1 MFQWTEFPGHQLVQ
15 SRSHSQGGLI
25 ADLQLSSQQNFHF
38 CVEYSGLAERYI
50 RKKSSPLEA
59 IPCTWVTLP
68 RLMRL

>member
-1 MFQWTEFPGHQLVQ
+1 MPKVCTGIWCKNTIVT
-15 SRSHSQGGLI
+15 
-25 ADLQLSSQQNFHF
+25 
-38 CVEYSGLAERYI
+38 VENTVGI